1 MILYPNKHSD
11 LAAEREEHSSRYAQ
25 LLQIPINACAPLGV
39 RDDGACA
46 AIDAALERCQFLE
59 ALRIGHGRRVY
70 PETQYCGLC
79 DSMRLA

>member
-39 RDDGACA
+39 RDDGPRT
-46 AIDAALERCQFLE
+46 AIDVALARCQFLE
-59 ALRIGHGRRVY
+59 TLRVGNGRRVY
-70 PETQYCGLC
+70 PET
-79 DSMRLA
+79 